1 MGNKFV
7 ILVVVMVGVAVA
19 LMVQASQ
26 AGTSHVYSPSELAA
40 QVPGVSIPRLR
51 VVGRVSAG
59 TEIKYQT
66 EPRAELRF
74 SIIDPPPK
82 IPARGVVPGD
92 SSTPDAPTLG
102 APTPGGGAASAGSKA
117 EGARDSPSGT
127 TLDGTTLDGGT
138 LEGGL
143 SMVAVVYRGLR
154 PDMFSAGR
162 DVIIDGSFE
171 GGSVVANTLLTQC
184 PSKYEAPSPE
194 KKYGVNNQQVY
205 APASSGAQSGSQVP
219 GY

>member
-26 AGTSHVYSPSELAA
+26 AGTSHVYSPTELAA
-40 QVPGVSIPRLR
+40 QVSGVSIPRLR
-51 VVGRVSAG
+51 VVGRVSADS
-59 TEIKYQT
+59 EIYYQT
-66 EPRAELRF
+66 EPHSELRF

-82 IPARGVVPGD
+82 ISTGSA
-92 SSTPDAPTLG
+92 SSVGTKTEGAPDASL
-102 APTPGGGAASAGSKA
+102 
-117 EGARDSPSGT
+117 
-127 TLDGTTLDGGT
+127 GGT
-138 LEGGL
+138 VGRGG

-154 PDMFSAGR
+154 PDMFTAGR

-171 GGSVVANTLLTQC
+171 GGSVVASTLLTQC

-205 APASSGAQSGSQVP
+205 APASNGAQSGGQVP